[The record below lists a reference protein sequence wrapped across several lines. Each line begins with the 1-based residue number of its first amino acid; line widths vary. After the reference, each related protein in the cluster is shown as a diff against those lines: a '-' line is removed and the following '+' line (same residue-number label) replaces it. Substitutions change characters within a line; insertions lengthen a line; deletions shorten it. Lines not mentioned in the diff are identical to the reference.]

1 MVNNPSQSR
10 YMLYIGLKN
19 SSGDPCRQVTSLQPS
34 NLAEQCTENN
44 LLPNTH
50 PCLHQQAQ
58 ALTRLGLDIHQF
70 LDTTMTMSKNLK
82 KEKKKTTHT
91 KPCTLTAICFI
102 FRRAHWPK
110 FVWCQAG
117 AAGTLWLLFCSLGWK
132 HCFGTS
138 VACRYEFD
146 LIKIRGPRHHC

>member
-1 MVNNPSQSR
+1 
-10 YMLYIGLKN
+10 MLYIGLKN

-70 LDTTMTMSKNLK
+70 LLFGLDYDYEQKF
-82 KEKKKTTHT
+82 KKKKKKQHTHT
-91 KPCTLTAICFI
+91 QNPA
-102 FRRAHWPK
+102 R
-110 FVWCQAG
+110 
-117 AAGTLWLLFCSLGWK
+117 
-132 HCFGTS
+132 
-138 VACRYEFD
+138 
-146 LIKIRGPRHHC
+146 